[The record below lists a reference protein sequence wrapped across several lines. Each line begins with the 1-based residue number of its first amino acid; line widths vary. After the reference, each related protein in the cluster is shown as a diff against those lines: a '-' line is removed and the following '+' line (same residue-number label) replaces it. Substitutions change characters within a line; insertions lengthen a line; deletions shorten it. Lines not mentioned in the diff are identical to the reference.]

1 METIPGTSDVVG
13 ESHAST
19 SEVESAHREFEDHGA
34 DNLENFDRPVPLVPM
49 EVYYEKM
56 LKLQNNQIE
65 RLIQALKQPSTSD
78 NKKTNLP
85 EFDPDRSD
93 MEAKAWVQPPHGF
106 PKSSYSGMDWNHFQ
120 QIFLSRFDATET
132 SAAALVRVNSS
143 VPADGESMAAF
154 ANRTLT
160 TLMARWKD
168 LSVEQIAVSTV
179 LVRCMQIEPR
189 LQRLAH
195 TTELKDRT
203 SMQRELMAYSYKK
216 RTNSDRASNES
227 AKRSKTVTCYTCG
240 RMGHK
245 SNERLRNH
253 KAKMIKMDFKKC
265 SDRRTS
271 PSLAARSRGAEKPS
285 TAEHRRVDTCSVKQ
299 VSSQLTHLGQSY
311 DFCFDSGSECSLI
324 KETLANKFGGKR
336 FGSLVTLLGIG
347 NADVNSICQI
357 LSKICIDDNVIE
369 LLFHVVPDDAIN
381 SDIIIGRDLITLG
394 FTVEISNDNLIIK
407 KSKVINLCEVGKPT
421 CHFKDVDTDVY
432 GEHRE
437 NLVHILE
444 KYRTSFVIGT
454 PTGCANTG
462 EIEIKLIDPNRTV
475 QRRPYR
481 LSPDERQVCR
491 DKIKELL
498 AANIIKPSCS
508 PFASPIL
515 LVKKKDGS
523 DRLCVDYREPNRN
536 TVPDKFPLPLISDQI
551 QRLKGANYFTIL
563 DAASGFHQIPV
574 HKDSI
579 ERTAFVTPDG
589 QYEYLTMP
597 FGLRNA
603 PSVFQRAMHK
613 ALGDLVNTFVVCYL
627 DDMMIVSDN
636 EKEGSY
642 SKPSLAGTET
652 ARCGDKQEGYSCVLT
667 LCDVFGGTRGRVTVR
682 IAVSA
687 RDTDKLVLAGRVGAE
702 RALLFGLWL
711 RRDALSAA

>member
-1 METIPGTSDVVG
+1 
-13 ESHAST
+13 
-19 SEVESAHREFEDHGA
+19 
-34 DNLENFDRPVPLVPM
+34 
-49 EVYYEKM
+49 
-56 LKLQNNQIE
+56 
-65 RLIQALKQPSTSD
+65 
-78 NKKTNLP
+78 
-85 EFDPDRSD
+85 
-93 MEAKAWVQPPHGF
+93 
-106 PKSSYSGMDWNHFQ
+106 MDWNHFQ

-299 VSSQLTHLGQSY
+299 VSSQLTPWHAY
-311 DFCFDSGSECSLI
+311 
-324 KETLANKFGGKR
+324 
-336 FGSLVTLLGIG
+336 
-347 NADVNSICQI
+347 
-357 LSKICIDDNVIE
+357 
-369 LLFHVVPDDAIN
+369 
-381 SDIIIGRDLITLG
+381 
-394 FTVEISNDNLIIK
+394 
-407 KSKVINLCEVGKPT
+407 
-421 CHFKDVDTDVY
+421 
-432 GEHRE
+432 
-437 NLVHILE
+437 
-444 KYRTSFVIGT
+444 
-454 PTGCANTG
+454 GCANTG

-636 EKEGSY
+636 EKEG
-642 SKPSLAGTET
+642 L
-652 ARCGDKQEGYSCVLT
+652 
-667 LCDVFGGTRGRVTVR
+667 
-682 IAVSA
+682 
-687 RDTDKLVLAGRVGAE
+687 E
-702 RALLFGLWL
+702 RL
-711 RRDALSAA
+711 DIV

>member
-1 METIPGTSDVVG
+1 MGKGEKKPIMGRPRSRAHSYSLVWVSALPGTL
-13 ESHAST
+13 
-19 SEVESAHREFEDHGA
+19 R
-34 DNLENFDRPVPLVPM
+34 NFLCGR
-49 EVYYEKM
+49 Y
-56 LKLQNNQIE
+56 
-65 RLIQALKQPSTSD
+65 
-78 NKKTNLP
+78 
-85 EFDPDRSD
+85 RSC
-93 MEAKAWVQPPHGF
+93 
-106 PKSSYSGMDWNHFQ
+106 
-120 QIFLSRFDATET
+120 SRQVCLLNRRCECIPW
-132 SAAALVRVNSS
+132 SS
-143 VPADGESMAAF
+143 VDPNIS
-154 ANRTLT
+154 RT
-160 TLMARWKD
+160 
-168 LSVEQIAVSTV
+168 AVRRGSLRPRGRKAGSDDTAWRY
-179 LVRCMQIEPR
+179 LFYMGPPR
-189 LQRLAH
+189 LYRIGRIHSL
-195 TTELKDRT
+195 
-203 SMQRELMAYSYKK
+203 SS
-216 RTNSDRASNES
+216 NSDRASNEP

-240 RMGHK
+240 WMGHK
-245 SNERLRNH
+245 SNECLRNH
-253 KAKMIKMDFKKC
+253 KAKMTKMDFKKVDTTNKGGVPKRSAVCFKCGRVGHIAPQC
-265 SDRRTS
+265 SDRRAS
-271 PSLAARSRGAEKPS
+271 PSLAARSSGAEKPS
-285 TAEHRRVDTCSVKQ
+285 TAEHRRVDACSVKQ

-311 DFCFDSGSECSLI
+311 NFCFDSGSECSLI

-336 FGSLVTLLGIG
+336 LGSLVTLLGIG
-347 NADVNSICQI
+347 NADVNSTCQI
-357 LSKICIDDNVIE
+357 LSEICIDDNVIE

-421 CHFKDVDTDVY
+421 CHFKEVDTDV
-432 GEHRE
+432 
-437 NLVHILE
+437 
-444 KYRTSFVIGT
+444 
-454 PTGCANTG
+454 C
-462 EIEIKLIDPNRTV
+462 V

-498 AANIIKPSCS
+498 AANIIRPSCS

-523 DRLCVDYREPNRN
+523 DRLCVDYRELNRN

-636 EKEGSY
+636 EKEGLERLNIVLQTLKEAGISLNLKKCCFLKTRVEYVGYEVTSGEIRPNSRKVVALTNLPPPCTVTQVRQFIGLASYFRQFIPKFSQLAAPLYKLTTGKGKVQWTPNHENIRQKIISYLTNEPVLMIFDPSYPIELHTDASSDGYGAMLLQKKDGKSHVIAYY
-642 SKPSLAGTET
+642 SKRQLM
-652 ARCGDKQEGYSCVLT
+652 QN
-667 LCDVFGGTRGRVTVR
+667 
-682 IAVSA
+682 
-687 RDTDKLVLAGRVGAE
+687 LVIIHMN
-702 RALLFGLWL
+702 
-711 RRDALSAA
+711 

>member
-1 METIPGTSDVVG
+1 
-13 ESHAST
+13 
-19 SEVESAHREFEDHGA
+19 
-34 DNLENFDRPVPLVPM
+34 
-49 EVYYEKM
+49 
-56 LKLQNNQIE
+56 
-65 RLIQALKQPSTSD
+65 
-78 NKKTNLP
+78 
-85 EFDPDRSD
+85 
-93 MEAKAWVQPPHGF
+93 
-106 PKSSYSGMDWNHFQ
+106 
-120 QIFLSRFDATET
+120 
-132 SAAALVRVNSS
+132 
-143 VPADGESMAAF
+143 MAAF

-179 LVRCMQIEPR
+179 LARCVQIEPR

-216 RTNSDRASNES
+216 RTNSDRASNEP

-245 SNERLRNH
+245 SNECLRNH
-253 KAKMIKMDFKKC
+253 KAKMTKMDFKKVDTTNKGGVPKRSAVCFKCGRVGHIAPQC
-265 SDRRTS
+265 SDRRAS
-271 PSLAARSRGAEKPS
+271 PSLAARSSGAEKPS
-285 TAEHRRVDTCSVKQ
+285 TAEHRRVDACSVKQ

-347 NADVNSICQI
+347 NADVNSTCQI
-357 LSKICIDDNVIE
+357 LSEICIDDNVIE

-421 CHFKDVDTDVY
+421 CHFKDVDTDVC

-454 PTGCANTG
+454 PGCANT

-498 AANIIKPSCS
+498 AANIIRPSCS

-515 LVKKKDGS
+515 W
-523 DRLCVDYREPNRN
+523 
-536 TVPDKFPLPLISDQI
+536 
-551 QRLKGANYFTIL
+551 LK
-563 DAASGFHQIPV
+563 
-574 HKDSI
+574 
-579 ERTAFVTPDG
+579 ERWF
-589 QYEYLTMP
+589 
-597 FGLRNA
+597 R
-603 PSVFQRAMHK
+603 
-613 ALGDLVNTFVVCYL
+613 
-627 DDMMIVSDN
+627 
-636 EKEGSY
+636 
-642 SKPSLAGTET
+642 
-652 ARCGDKQEGYSCVLT
+652 
-667 LCDVFGGTRGRVTVR
+667 
-682 IAVSA
+682 
-687 RDTDKLVLAGRVGAE
+687 
-702 RALLFGLWL
+702 
-711 RRDALSAA
+711 

>member
-1 METIPGTSDVVG
+1 METIPGASDVIG
-13 ESHAST
+13 KSHAST
-19 SEVESAHREFEDHGA
+19 SEVGSAHREFEDHGA
-34 DNLENFDRPVPLVPM
+34 DNLENFDRPVPSVPM

-56 LKLQNNQIE
+56 LKLQNTQIE

-85 EFDPDRSD
+85 EFDPDRND
-93 MEAKAWVQPPHGF
+93 MEAKAWCDTVALCMEQKPLSGSSLIIALSTALKGSASSWF
-106 PKSSYSGMDWNHFQ
+106 SQISYSGMDWNHFR

-143 VPADGESMAAF
+143 VPADGESMAVL

-160 TLMARWKD
+160 TFMARWKD

-179 LVRCMQIEPR
+179 LARCVQIEPR

-216 RTNSDRASNES
+216 RTNNDRASNEP

-245 SNERLRNH
+245 SNECLRNH
-253 KAKMIKMDFKKC
+253 KAKMTKMDFKKVDTTNKGGVPKRSVVCFKCGRVGHIAPQC
-265 SDRRTS
+265 SDRRAS
-271 PSLAARSRGAEKPS
+271 PSPAAIELRSRRLRS
-285 TAEHRRVDTCSVKQ
+285 TGELTLVASSRCRR
-299 VSSQLTHLGQSY
+299 SSH
-311 DFCFDSGSECSLI
+311 
-324 KETLANKFGGKR
+324 TL
-336 FGSLVTLLGIG
+336 
-347 NADVNSICQI
+347 
-357 LSKICIDDNVIE
+357 
-369 LLFHVVPDDAIN
+369 
-381 SDIIIGRDLITLG
+381 
-394 FTVEISNDNLIIK
+394 
-407 KSKVINLCEVGKPT
+407 
-421 CHFKDVDTDVY
+421 DVDTDVC

-498 AANIIKPSCS
+498 AANIIRQSCS

-515 LVKKKDGS
+515 LFKKKDGS
-523 DRLCVDYREPNRN
+523 DRLCVDYRELNRN

-551 QRLKGANYFTIL
+551 QRLKGANYFPIL

-579 ERTAFVTPDG
+579 ERIAFVTPDG

-597 FGLRNA
+597 FGWRNA

-636 EKEGSY
+636 EKEGLERLDIVLQTL
-642 SKPSLAGTET
+642 KEAGISLNLKK
-652 ARCGDKQEGYSCVLT
+652 CSFLK
-667 LCDVFGGTRGRVTVR
+667 TRVEYFIDYT
-682 IAVSA
+682 
-687 RDTDKLVLAGRVGAE
+687 T
-702 RALLFGLWL
+702 
-711 RRDALSAA
+711 